1 MGIRVLWYGEAA
13 KGVIGCFKKA
23 MKFNQQRVVLWNDL
37 NAPFVGNEP

>member
-13 KGVIGCFKKA
+13 KGVIGCFKKT
-23 MKFNQQRVVLWNDL
+23 MKFNQQRVVLWIGS